1 FRQRIA
7 VFAAAGIRREN
18 ILLDPG
24 FGFAKTL
31 GQNYALLAGL
41 HELCALGFPVVA
53 GLSRKSMIYKVLD
66 ASPADALAGTVALG
80 WEALRQGAAVLRV
93 HDVREA
99 VDTIRIF
106 NMFRS

>member
-1 FRQRIA
+1 
-7 VFAAAGIRREN
+7 
-18 ILLDPG
+18 
-24 FGFAKTL
+24 
-31 GQNYALLAGL
+31 
-41 HELCALGFPVVA
+41 
-53 GLSRKSMIYKVLD
+53 MIYKVLD

-106 NMFRS
+106 NTFRS